1 MKQKILFPFLLGVL
15 GFFFTTPY
23 NMSHSI
29 FISCVA
35 VMGHYFL
42 YGIALKVKWQY
53 SPLQMLVFWLAQPLV
68 SIFTV
73 PLESSFAQVR
83 EEMPYLFPIIV
94 PVFTLVAGISL
105 ALGYLWVL
113 AKMKKPFLIGLTLL
127 WLGASFFLWKDVLP
141 YLSFQQNS
149 YDFVGKTPVTPLK
162 SLNTSDFRP
171 EMYQGKKTY
180 FFCCE
185 PLWTDKRLL
194 KQLQRLYDMH
204 KNNSNI
210 QIALIVCHSDEK
222 VEAAQIKNILE
233 GYTFPQYEDNAGEWS
248 KYTAKYRRNVGF
260 LINEKSEILKRFRQ
274 DYNNTSTSWYAGMS
288 DFLVEK

>member
-29 FISCVA
+29 FISALA
-35 VMGHYFL
+35 VMGHYLL
-42 YGIALKVKWQY
+42 YGIALKWKWQY
-53 SPLQMLVFWLAQPLV
+53 SPSQMLVFWLAQPIV
-68 SIFTV
+68 SVITI
-73 PLESSFAQVR
+73 PLDTSFSQVQ
-83 EEMPYLFPIIV
+83 EEMPYLFPIVV

-105 ALGYLWVL
+105 ALGYLWAL
-113 AKMKKPFLIGLTLL
+113 AKMKKTFLIALTLL
-127 WLGASFFLWKDVLP
+127 WLGTSFFLWKHILP
-141 YLSFQQNS
+141 SLSFQQNS
-149 YDFVGKTPVTPLK
+149 YIFAEKTPTSPLK
-162 SLNTSDFRP
+162 GLNTSDLRP

-185 PLWTDKRLL
+185 PLWTDSRLL

-204 KNNSNI
+204 KNNPNV
-210 QIALIVCHSDEK
+210 QIGLIVCHSDEK
-222 VEAAQIKNILE
+222 VEIAQIKTTLE

-260 LINEKSEILKRFRQ
+260 LIDEKGKISHRFQQ
-274 DYNNTSTSWYAGMS
+274 DYNNTLTSWYAGMS